1 MNIEK
6 TIQNHIAAALKA
18 EFNVE
23 ENNISLQPTKKDF
36 EGSYTFV
43 VFPYVKAL
51 RNSPVE
57 LGNAIGNYLVAN
69 SGVVSAFNVV
79 QGFLNLSIADSAW
92 VDLFTGIFKDKT
104 FGQLA
109 DKNETVMVEYS
120 SPNTNKPLH
129 LGHLRNNFLGFSV
142 AQILSANGYK
152 VVKTNLVN
160 DRGIHIC
167 KSMLAYQKFGN
178 GETPESSGLKGD
190 HLVGKYY
197 VIFDKKL
204 KEEIKDIYFNFRYGK
219 FDLFDTEEIE
229 QIKNHLKVIDNI
241 EAKILNVVLED
252 YDFEEFDER
261 MTTLIESADDGNIK
275 WKSIVKGFEYE
286 EFKDIDTKRK
296 ESKRREL
303 VRILNPILELEEEKE
318 EIESKIKGIIQTKC
332 SLLLEAQE
340 MLLKWEN
347 NDSETVALWKK
358 MNEWVFAGFKL
369 TYEKMGVSF
378 DKTYRESNTYLL
390 GKKIVEEGLKSGV
403 FFQKE
408 DNSVWIDLTDEGLD
422 QKLVLRKDGT
432 SVYITQDLGTAE
444 LKYNDFKMSKSIY
457 VVGNEQDYHFEVLF
471 KIIKKIGRPYGDG
484 TFHLS
489 YGMVDLPSG
498 KMKSRE
504 GTVVDADDLMQEM
517 TDTARERTIEL
528 GKTEGFSQVEADE
541 LYDTLAMGALKYFL
555 LKVDPKKRML
565 FNPEESIDFQG
576 HTGPFIQYTHARIC
590 SILRKA
596 HEQGIIG
603 KTTDYPVLQESEQEV
618 IYLLSQYPQILA
630 DAGRDLSP
638 ALISQYVY
646 DLVKAYNRFY
656 NEVNIFNE
664 PDKNAQQFRV
674 AFSGVVGETIQKA
687 MSLLGIKVPS
697 RM

>member
-1 MNIEK
+1 MNPEK
-6 TIQNHIAAALKA
+6 TIQNHITAALKA
-18 EFNVE
+18 EFDVE

-51 RNSPVE
+51 RKSPVE

-104 FGQLA
+104 FGQLP

-167 KSMLAYQKFGN
+167 KSMLAYQKFGKS
-178 GETPESSGLKGD
+178 ETPESSGLKGD

-197 VIFDKKL
+197 VEFDKHYKV
-204 KEEIKDIYFNFRYGK
+204 EIK
-219 FDLFDTEEIE
+219 
-229 QIKNHLKVIDNI
+229 
-241 EAKILNVVLED
+241 A
-252 YDFEEFDER
+252 
-261 MTTLIESADDGNIK
+261 
-275 WKSIVKGFEYE
+275 
-286 EFKDIDTKRK
+286 
-296 ESKRREL
+296 
-303 VRILNPILELEEEKE
+303 LEE
-318 EIESKIKGIIQTKC
+318 KGLSEDDAKKQAP
-332 SLLLEAQE
+332 LLLEAQG

-347 NDSETVALWKK
+347 NDPETIALWEK
-358 MNEWVFAGFKL
+358 MNEWVFAGFNQ

-378 DKTYRESNTYLL
+378 DKIYRESNTYLL
-390 GKKIVEEGLKSGV
+390 GKKFVEEGLKSGV

-444 LKYNDFKMSKSIY
+444 LKYNDFKMSKSVY

-471 KIIKKIGRPYGDG
+471 KTIKKLGRPYSEGLY
-484 TFHLS
+484 HLS

-504 GTVVDADDLMQEM
+504 GTVIDADDLMQEM
-517 TDTARERTIEL
+517 TDTARERTLEL
-528 GKTEGFSQVEADE
+528 GKTEGFSNTEANE
-541 LYDTLAMGALKYFL
+541 LYNTLAMGALKYFL

-603 KTTDYPVLQESEQEV
+603 KTTDYPILQESEQEV

-630 DAGRDLSP
+630 DAGRELSP
-638 ALISQYVY
+638 ALISLFAY
-646 DLVKAYNRFY
+646 DLAKAYNRFY

-664 PDKNAQQFRV
+664 PDRDAQQFRV
-674 AFSGVVGETIQKA
+674 AFSGIVGETIQKA

>member
-6 TIQNHIAAALKA
+6 IIQNHITAALKA
-18 EFNVE
+18 EFDVE

-51 RNSPVE
+51 RKSPVE

-92 VDLFTGIFKDKT
+92 VDLFTSIFKNKT
-104 FGQLA
+104 FGQLP
-109 DKNETVMVEYS
+109 DKNEVVMVEYS

-152 VVKTNLVN
+152 VIKTNLVN

-178 GETPESSGLKGD
+178 GETPETSGLKGD

-197 VIFDKKL
+197 VEFDKRYKV
-204 KEEIKDIYFNFRYGK
+204 EIK
-219 FDLFDTEEIE
+219 
-229 QIKNHLKVIDNI
+229 
-241 EAKILNVVLED
+241 A
-252 YDFEEFDER
+252 
-261 MTTLIESADDGNIK
+261 
-275 WKSIVKGFEYE
+275 
-286 EFKDIDTKRK
+286 
-296 ESKRREL
+296 
-303 VRILNPILELEEEKE
+303 LEE
-318 EIESKIKGIIQTKC
+318 KGLSEDDAKKQVP
-332 SLLLEAQE
+332 LLVEAQE

-347 NDSETVALWKK
+347 NDPETIALWEK
-358 MNEWVFAGFKL
+358 MNEWVFAGFSL

-528 GKTEGFSQVEADE
+528 GKTEGFSETEANK

-596 HEQGIIG
+596 HEKGIIG
-603 KTTDYPVLQESEQEV
+603 KTTDYPVLQESEREV
-618 IYLLSQYPQILA
+618 IYLLSLYPQILA
-630 DAGRDLSP
+630 DAGRELSP
-638 ALISQYVY
+638 ALISLFAY
-646 DLVKAYNRFY
+646 DLAKAYSRFY

-664 PDKNAQQFRV
+664 TDKNAQQFRV

>member
-18 EFNVE
+18 EFDVE
-23 ENNISLQPTKKDF
+23 ENNIALQPTRKDF

-51 RNSPVE
+51 RKSPAE
-57 LGNAIGNYLVAN
+57 LGNAIGNYLVAH
-69 SGVVSAFNVV
+69 SGVVSGFNVV

-92 VDLFTGIFKDKT
+92 VDLFTSIFKDKN
-104 FGQLA
+104 FGQLP
-109 DKNETVMVEYS
+109 DKQEVVMVEYS

-197 VIFDKKL
+197 VEFDKHYKVEVETL
-204 KEEIKDIYFNFRYGK
+204 KEKG
-219 FDLFDTEEIE
+219 LSEE
-229 QIKNHLKVIDNI
+229 D
-241 EAKILNVVLED
+241 AKKQ
-252 YDFEEFDER
+252 
-261 MTTLIESADDGNIK
+261 A
-275 WKSIVKGFEYE
+275 
-286 EFKDIDTKRK
+286 
-296 ESKRREL
+296 
-303 VRILNPILELEEEKE
+303 P
-318 EIESKIKGIIQTKC
+318 
-332 SLLLEAQE
+332 LLLEAQE

-347 NDSETVALWKK
+347 GDAETVALWKQ
-358 MNEWVFAGFKL
+358 MNEWVFAGFGQ
-369 TYEKMGVSF
+369 TYQKMGVSF
-378 DKTYRESNTYLL
+378 DKMYRESETYLL
-390 GKKIVEEGLKSGV
+390 GKKFVEEGLKSGV

-432 SVYITQDLGTAE
+432 SVYITQDMGTAE
-444 LKYNDFKMSKSIY
+444 LKYNDFKMSKSVY

-471 KIIKKIGRPYGDG
+471 KIIKKLGRPYAEGNY
-484 TFHLS
+484 HLS

-517 TDTARERTIEL
+517 TDTARERTMEL
-528 GKTEGFSQVEADE
+528 GKTEGFAETEANE
-541 LYDTLAMGALKYFL
+541 LYNTLAMGALKYFL

-596 HEQGIIG
+596 HAQGIIG
-603 KTTDYPVLQESEQEV
+603 KTTDYPVLQEAEREV
-618 IYLLSQYPQILA
+618 VFLLSQYPQVLA
-630 DAGRDLSP
+630 EAGREFSP
-638 ALISQYVY
+638 ALISSYVY
-646 DLVKAYNRFY
+646 DLAKAYNRFY
-656 NEVNIFNE
+656 NEINIFNE
-664 PDKNAQQFRV
+664 PDQNAQQFRV
-674 AFSGVVGETIQKA
+674 AFSGVVGETINKA
-687 MSLLGIKVPS
+687 MGLLGIKVPS

>member
-6 TIQNHIAAALKA
+6 KIQNHITAALKA
-18 EFNVE
+18 EFDVE

-51 RNSPVE
+51 RKSPVE

-104 FGQLA
+104 FGQLP

-178 GETPESSGLKGD
+178 GESPESSGLKGD

-197 VIFDKKL
+197 VEFDKHYKV
-204 KEEIKDIYFNFRYGK
+204 EIK
-219 FDLFDTEEIE
+219 
-229 QIKNHLKVIDNI
+229 
-241 EAKILNVVLED
+241 A
-252 YDFEEFDER
+252 
-261 MTTLIESADDGNIK
+261 
-275 WKSIVKGFEYE
+275 
-286 EFKDIDTKRK
+286 
-296 ESKRREL
+296 
-303 VRILNPILELEEEKE
+303 LEE
-318 EIESKIKGIIQTKC
+318 KGLSEDDAKKQAP
-332 SLLLEAQE
+332 LLIEAQE

-347 NDSETVALWKK
+347 NDPETIALWEK
-358 MNEWVFAGFKL
+358 MNEWVFAGFNQ

-378 DKTYRESNTYLL
+378 DKMYRESNTYLL
-390 GKKIVEEGLKSGV
+390 GKKFVEEGLKSGV

-432 SVYITQDLGTAE
+432 SVYITQDIGTAE

-471 KIIKKIGRPYGDG
+471 KIIKKMGRPYADG

-528 GKTEGFSQVEADE
+528 GKTEGFSESEANE

-596 HEQGIIG
+596 HAQGIIG

-630 DAGRDLSP
+630 DAGRELSP
-638 ALISQYVY
+638 ALISLFAY
-646 DLVKAYNRFY
+646 DLAKAYNRFY

-664 PDKNAQQFRV
+664 PDKDAQQFRV

>member
-6 TIQNHIAAALKA
+6 IIQNHVAAALKA
-18 EFNVE
+18 EFDVE

-36 EGSYTFV
+36 DGSYTFV

-51 RNSPVE
+51 RKSPIE

-92 VDLFTGIFKDKT
+92 VGLFTSIFKDKT
-104 FGQLA
+104 FGQLP
-109 DKNETVMVEYS
+109 DKNEVVMVEYS

-152 VVKTNLVN
+152 VIKTNLVN

-197 VIFDKKL
+197 VEFDKHYKV
-204 KEEIKDIYFNFRYGK
+204 EIKD
-219 FDLFDTEEIE
+219 
-229 QIKNHLKVIDNI
+229 
-241 EAKILNVVLED
+241 
-252 YDFEEFDER
+252 
-261 MTTLIESADDGNIK
+261 
-275 WKSIVKGFEYE
+275 
-286 EFKDIDTKRK
+286 
-296 ESKRREL
+296 
-303 VRILNPILELEEEKE
+303 LEEKGLSE
-318 EIESKIKGIIQTKC
+318 EDAKKQAP
-332 SLLLEAQE
+332 LLIEAQE

-347 NDSETVALWKK
+347 NDPETIALWEK
-358 MNEWVFAGFKL
+358 MNEWVFAGFSL
-369 TYEKMGVSF
+369 TYKKMGVSF

-390 GKKIVEEGLKSGV
+390 GKKFVEEGLKSGV

-432 SVYITQDLGTAE
+432 SVYITQDIGTAE

-471 KIIKKIGRPYGDG
+471 KIIKKMGRPYADG

-528 GKTEGFSQVEADE
+528 GKTEGFSQAEADE

-596 HEQGIIG
+596 HTQSITG
-603 KTTDYPVLQESEQEV
+603 KTTDYPALEESEREV
-618 IYLLSQYPQILA
+618 IYLLGQYPQILA
-630 DAGRDLSP
+630 DAGRELSP
-638 ALISQYVY
+638 ALISLYVY
-646 DLVKAYNRFY
+646 ELAKAYNRFY

-664 PDKNAQQFRV
+664 TDKNAQQFRV
-674 AFSGVVGETIQKA
+674 AFSGVVGETIHKA

>member
-6 TIQNHIAAALKA
+6 TIQNHIASALKA
-18 EFNVE
+18 EFDVE

-51 RNSPVE
+51 RKSPVE

-104 FGQLA
+104 FGQLP

-197 VIFDKKL
+197 VEFDKYYKV
-204 KEEIKDIYFNFRYGK
+204 EIKA
-219 FDLFDTEEIE
+219 LEE
-229 QIKNHLKVIDNI
+229 
-241 EAKILNVVLED
+241 
-252 YDFEEFDER
+252 
-261 MTTLIESADDGNIK
+261 
-275 WKSIVKGFEYE
+275 KGFSEDNA
-286 EFKDIDTKRK
+286 KKQA
-296 ESKRREL
+296 
-303 VRILNPILELEEEKE
+303 P
-318 EIESKIKGIIQTKC
+318 
-332 SLLLEAQE
+332 LLLEAQE

-347 NDSETVALWKK
+347 NDPETIALWEK
-358 MNEWVFAGFKL
+358 MNEWVFAGFNQ

-378 DKTYRESNTYLL
+378 DKIYRESNTYLL
-390 GKKIVEEGLKSGV
+390 GKKFVEEGLKSGV

-444 LKYNDFKMSKSIY
+444 LKYNDFKMTKSVY

-471 KIIKKIGRPYGDG
+471 KTIKKLSRPYSEGN
-484 TFHLS
+484 FHLS

-517 TDTARERTIEL
+517 TDTARERTLEL
-528 GKTEGFSQVEADE
+528 GKTEGFSESEANE

-596 HEQGIIG
+596 HAQGIIG
-603 KTTDYPVLQESEQEV
+603 KTTDYLVLQESEREV

-630 DAGRDLSP
+630 DAGRELSP
-638 ALISQYVY
+638 ALISLFAY
-646 DLVKAYNRFY
+646 DLAKAYNRFY

-664 PDKNAQQFRV
+664 PDKDAQQFRV
-674 AFSGVVGETIQKA
+674 AFSGIVGETIQKA

>member
-6 TIQNHIAAALKA
+6 TIQNHITAALKA
-18 EFNVE
+18 EFDVE

-51 RNSPVE
+51 RKSPVE

-104 FGQLA
+104 FGQLP

-178 GETPESSGLKGD
+178 SETPGSSGMKGD

-197 VIFDKKL
+197 VEFDKHYKV
-204 KEEIKDIYFNFRYGK
+204 EIKD
-219 FDLFDTEEIE
+219 
-229 QIKNHLKVIDNI
+229 
-241 EAKILNVVLED
+241 
-252 YDFEEFDER
+252 
-261 MTTLIESADDGNIK
+261 
-275 WKSIVKGFEYE
+275 
-286 EFKDIDTKRK
+286 
-296 ESKRREL
+296 
-303 VRILNPILELEEEKE
+303 LEE
-318 EIESKIKGIIQTKC
+318 KGLSEDDAKKQAP
-332 SLLLEAQE
+332 SLLEAQE

-347 NDSETVALWKK
+347 NDPETIALWEK
-358 MNEWVFAGFKL
+358 MNEWVFAGFGL

-378 DKTYRESNTYLL
+378 DKIYRESNTYLL
-390 GKKIVEEGLKSGV
+390 GKKFVEEGLKSGV

-432 SVYITQDLGTAE
+432 SVYITQDIGTAE

-471 KIIKKIGRPYGDG
+471 KIIKKMGRPYADG

-517 TDTARERTIEL
+517 TDTARERTLEL
-528 GKTEGFSQVEADE
+528 GKTEGFSENEANE

-596 HEQGIIG
+596 HAQGITG
-603 KTTDYPVLQESEQEV
+603 KTTDYPILQESERDV
-618 IYLLSQYPQILA
+618 INLLSQYPQILA
-630 DAGRDLSP
+630 DAGRELSP
-638 ALISQYVY
+638 ALISFYVY
-646 DLVKAYNRFY
+646 ELAKAYNRFY

-664 PDKNAQQFRV
+664 TNKDAQQFRV

>member
-1 MNIEK
+1 MNPEK
-6 TIQNHIAAALKA
+6 TIQNHITAALKA
-18 EFNVE
+18 EFDVE

-51 RNSPVE
+51 RKSPVE

-104 FGQLA
+104 FGQLP

-167 KSMLAYQKFGN
+167 KSMLAYQKFGKS
-178 GETPESSGLKGD
+178 ETPESSGLKGD

-197 VIFDKKL
+197 VEFDKHYKV
-204 KEEIKDIYFNFRYGK
+204 EIK
-219 FDLFDTEEIE
+219 
-229 QIKNHLKVIDNI
+229 
-241 EAKILNVVLED
+241 A
-252 YDFEEFDER
+252 
-261 MTTLIESADDGNIK
+261 
-275 WKSIVKGFEYE
+275 
-286 EFKDIDTKRK
+286 
-296 ESKRREL
+296 
-303 VRILNPILELEEEKE
+303 LEE
-318 EIESKIKGIIQTKC
+318 KGLSEDDAKKQAP
-332 SLLLEAQE
+332 LLLEAQG

-347 NDSETVALWKK
+347 NDPETIALWEK
-358 MNEWVFAGFKL
+358 MNEWVFAGFNQ

-378 DKTYRESNTYLL
+378 DKIYRESNTYLL
-390 GKKIVEEGLKSGV
+390 GKKFVEEGLKSGV

-444 LKYNDFKMSKSIY
+444 LKYNDFKMSKSVY

-471 KIIKKIGRPYGDG
+471 KTIKKLGRPYSEGLY
-484 TFHLS
+484 HLS

-517 TDTARERTIEL
+517 TDTARERTLEL
-528 GKTEGFSQVEADE
+528 GKTEGFSNTEANE

-603 KTTDYPVLQESEQEV
+603 KTTDYPILQESEQEV

-630 DAGRDLSP
+630 DAGRELSP
-638 ALISQYVY
+638 ALISLFAY
-646 DLVKAYNRFY
+646 DLAKAYNRFY

-664 PDKNAQQFRV
+664 PDRDAQQFRV
-674 AFSGVVGETIQKA
+674 AFSGIVGETIQKA

>member
-6 TIQNHIAAALKA
+6 TIQNHITAALKA
-18 EFNVE
+18 EFDVE

-51 RNSPVE
+51 RKSPVE

-92 VDLFTGIFKDKT
+92 VDLFTGIFKDKA
-104 FGQLA
+104 FGQLP

-197 VIFDKKL
+197 VEFDKHYKV
-204 KEEIKDIYFNFRYGK
+204 EIK
-219 FDLFDTEEIE
+219 
-229 QIKNHLKVIDNI
+229 
-241 EAKILNVVLED
+241 A
-252 YDFEEFDER
+252 
-261 MTTLIESADDGNIK
+261 
-275 WKSIVKGFEYE
+275 
-286 EFKDIDTKRK
+286 
-296 ESKRREL
+296 
-303 VRILNPILELEEEKE
+303 LEEKGLSE
-318 EIESKIKGIIQTKC
+318 EDAKKQAP
-332 SLLLEAQE
+332 LLIEAQE

-347 NDSETVALWKK
+347 NDPETIALWEK
-358 MNEWVFAGFKL
+358 MNEWVFAGFGL

-378 DKTYRESNTYLL
+378 DKIYRESNTYLL
-390 GKKIVEEGLKSGV
+390 GKKFVEEGLKSGV

-444 LKYNDFKMSKSIY
+444 LKYNDFKMSKSVY

-471 KIIKKIGRPYGDG
+471 KTIKKLGRPYAEGL
-484 TFHLS
+484 FHLS

-517 TDTARERTIEL
+517 TDTARERTTEL
-528 GKTEGFSQVEADE
+528 GKTEGFSETEANE
-541 LYDTLAMGALKYFL
+541 LYNTLAMGALKYFL

-576 HTGPFIQYTHARIC
+576 HTGTFIQFAHARIC

-596 HEQGIIG
+596 HEKGIIG
-603 KTTDYPVLQESEQEV
+603 KTADYPILHESEREV
-618 IYLLSQYPQILA
+618 IYLLSQYPVILA
-630 DAGRDLSP
+630 DAGRELSP
-638 ALISQYVY
+638 ALISLYAY
-646 DLVKAYNRFY
+646 DLAKAYSRFY
-656 NEVNIFNE
+656 NEINIFNE

>member
-6 TIQNHIAAALKA
+6 TIQNHITAALKA
-18 EFNVE
+18 EFDVE

-51 RNSPVE
+51 RKSPVE
-57 LGNAIGNYLVAN
+57 LGNAIGNYLLAN

-104 FGQLA
+104 FGQLP

-197 VIFDKKL
+197 VEFDKHYKV
-204 KEEIKDIYFNFRYGK
+204 EIK
-219 FDLFDTEEIE
+219 
-229 QIKNHLKVIDNI
+229 
-241 EAKILNVVLED
+241 A
-252 YDFEEFDER
+252 
-261 MTTLIESADDGNIK
+261 
-275 WKSIVKGFEYE
+275 
-286 EFKDIDTKRK
+286 
-296 ESKRREL
+296 
-303 VRILNPILELEEEKE
+303 LEE
-318 EIESKIKGIIQTKC
+318 KGLSEDDAKKQAP
-332 SLLLEAQE
+332 LLIEAQE

-347 NDSETVALWKK
+347 NDPETIALWEK
-358 MNEWVFAGFKL
+358 MNEWVFAGFGL

-378 DKTYRESNTYLL
+378 DKIYRESNTYLL
-390 GKKIVEEGLKSGV
+390 GKKFVEEGLKSGV

-432 SVYITQDLGTAE
+432 SVYITQDIGTAE

-471 KIIKKIGRPYGDG
+471 KIIKKMGRPYANG

-517 TDTARERTIEL
+517 TDTARERTVEL
-528 GKTEGFSQVEADE
+528 GKTEGFSESEANE

-596 HEQGIIG
+596 HAQGIIG

-630 DAGRDLSP
+630 DAGRELSP
-638 ALISQYVY
+638 ALISLFAY
-646 DLVKAYNRFY
+646 DLAKAYNRFY

-664 PDKNAQQFRV
+664 PDKDAQQFRV